1 MLYKVL
7 NFVVELFFIYGHLV
21 YPMQYSSNLI
31 QKGSTQYLVTS
42 DYMACIVFAIFMST
56 F

>member
-1 MLYKVL
+1 MLHKIL

-31 QKGSTQYLVTS
+31 QKGSTQYLVTG
-42 DYMACIVFAIFMST
+42 DYVAWIEFAIFMSN